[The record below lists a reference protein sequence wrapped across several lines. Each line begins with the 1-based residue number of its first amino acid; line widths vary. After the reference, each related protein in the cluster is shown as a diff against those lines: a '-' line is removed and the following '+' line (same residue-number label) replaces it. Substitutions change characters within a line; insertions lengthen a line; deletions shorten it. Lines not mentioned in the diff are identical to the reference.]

1 MRILIVEDQIRLAD
15 TLRDIMTAKRYFTDV
30 SYDGESG
37 FYNCMS
43 GLYDVIIL
51 DVMLPKMDGFTI
63 LRKMRAEKIQTP
75 VIMLTAKTET
85 TDVVTGLDCGADY
98 YLTKPFETQELLA
111 CIRAVTR
118 RRGEI
123 SPEQES
129 CGDLRLNLASY
140 ELSCGEHS
148 IRLGL
153 KEFEIMRLLLV
164 NKSNILS
171 KETILLKIW
180 GTESEAEDNNV
191 EVYISF
197 LRKKL
202 AFLKSETN
210 IVTVRNCGYYLS
222 EPGGK

>member
-1 MRILIVEDQIRLAD
+1 MRVLIVEDQVRLAN
-15 TLRDIMTAKRYFTDV
+15 TLQDIMSANRYFTDV

-37 FYNCMS
+37 FYNCVS

-51 DVMLPKMDGFTI
+51 DVMLPKMSGFEI
-63 LRKMRAEKIQTP
+63 LKKMRAEKIQTP
-75 VIMLTAKTET
+75 VIMLTAKNDTS
-85 TDVVTGLDCGADY
+85 DIVAGLDGGADY
-98 YLTKPFETQELLA
+98 YLTKPFETEELLA

-123 SPEQES
+123 SPEEETY
-129 CGDLRLNLASY
+129 GDLKLNSSSY
-140 ELSCGEHS
+140 ELKCGDHA

-153 KEFEIMRLLLV
+153 KEFEIMRLLIV
-164 NKSNILS
+164 NKTNILS

-202 AFLKSETN
+202 LFLKSETA

-222 EPGGK
+222 E